1 MSVISIVI
9 PTHNNAEVLEECLS
23 CWRRRSGGM
32 DFEVIVV
39 EDGCTDRTPDL
50 LRQIAATTWGRAHL
64 RWVHE
69 PDVHELHSTNRGLA
83 EARGELLLVWQDDMF
98 VETTWFLPELA
109 RTFRALPAIGLLSL
123 SRGLVCNPL
132 DEPIDRPE
140 DLLDWRRLESTIGA
154 WPLNWALVQEVD
166 AVIRPWMVRRAAIE
180 RVGPL
185 DPAFRL
191 SEWDEAD
198 LAFRIREAGWAVAT
212 HGFERLGAYRHL
224 GSTTIQTPS
233 EAYRRQILANGR
245 LFHERWDVMIRAG
258 CGRARRRWRR
268 RASAAGWLRTV
279 VQCGRYALGR
289 AGMVRLPH
297 VAGERHAG

>member
-1 MSVISIVI
+1 VISIVI
-9 PTHNNAEVLEECLS
+9 PTHNNADVLEECLS
-23 CWRRRSGGM
+23 CWRRRSGGAA
-32 DFEVIVV
+32 FEAIVV
-39 EDGCTDRTPDL
+39 EDGCSDRTPDL
-50 LRQIAATTWGRAHL
+50 LRQIAATSWGRAHL

-69 PDVHELHSTNRGLA
+69 PNVHELRSTNRGLA

-98 VETTWFLPELA
+98 VERAWFLPELV
-109 RTFRALPAIGLLSL
+109 RTFRAIPAIGLLSL

-140 DLLDWRRLESTIGA
+140 DLVDWRRLESTIGPS
-154 WPLNWALVQEVD
+154 PLNWALLQEVD

-198 LAFRIREAGWAVAT
+198 LAFRIRQAGWAVAT

-233 EAYRRQILANGR
+233 ESYRRQVLANGR
-245 LFHERWDVMIRAG
+245 LFHERWDETIRASH
-258 CGRARRRWRR
+258 GRARLRWRR
-268 RASAAGWLRTV
+268 RASAAGWLHTIAQGVRYGFART
-279 VQCGRYALGR
+279 GL
-289 AGMVRLPH
+289 VRLPH
-297 VAGERHAG
+297 VAGQRHAG